1 MFLISL
7 ATFFYG
13 FLCLLV
19 IPLVL
24 IQKGKGSM
32 GLGNMGGANQML
44 FGSSGG
50 QDIFQKATWILC
62 AILLFG
68 ALFLSLAK
76 ARYATANVRTVSIK
90 REAVAPVAQ
99 SENSSPEIAPEEI

>member
-19 IPLVL
+19 IPLIL

-32 GLGNMGGANQML
+32 GLGNMGGTNQML

-50 QDIFQKATWILC
+50 QDIFQKATWTLC
-62 AILLFG
+62 GILLFG
-68 ALFLSLAK
+68 ALFISLAK
-76 ARYATANVRTVSIK
+76 ARYSHKQVRNLSIK
-90 REAVAPVAQ
+90 RESAAPVAQ
-99 SENSSPEIAPEEI
+99 SEATLPATPEEI

>member
-32 GLGNMGGANQML
+32 GLGNMGGTNQML

-50 QDIFQKATWILC
+50 QDIFQKATWTLC
-62 AILLFG
+62 GILLIG

-76 ARYATANVRTVSIK
+76 ARYGVANARTFSIK
-90 REAVAPVAQ
+90 REAQAPVSQ
-99 SENSSPEIAPEEI
+99 SENFSPVAPEEI